1 MAPHLLSPSTP
12 LVIGH
17 RGAGRSATENTS
29 ASFHEARRL
38 GADLVELDVVATA
51 DGKLALAHDIF
62 VDGEPVWLQ
71 QAADLPF
78 EMLGPESVPEGM
90 GIALEVKLVPT
101 DVEGRGTLR
110 ALLPALEK
118 LAAGHPLLCLAFD
131 PVAAARLSQLGI
143 PTGWI
148 VKQGLPT
155 VEAAITTRWLGV
167 DVVMLHGPTT
177 DVTHPGWEH
186 ARALLRGGPA
196 IWEWDAEPGTASL
209 HRDHGVVGFCGDDVA
224 GLSQVLHCS
233 PRG

>member
-38 GADLVELDVVATA
+38 GADWVELDVVATA

-131 PVAAARLSQLGI
+131 PVAAARLSQMGI

-155 VEAAITTRWLGV
+155 VEAAITAMALHDGFVPATINYSVPDEQCDL
-167 DVVMLHGPTT
+167 DVVPNAGR
-177 DVTHPGWEH
+177 
-186 ARALLRGGPA
+186 RADIAFAMSNSLGFGGHNV
-196 IWEWDAEPGTASL
+196 SL
-209 HRDHGVVGFCGDDVA
+209 
-224 GLSQVLHCS
+224 VLKKMEA
-233 PRG
+233 